1 MRIFLLIV
9 FLFSLDKIA
18 LAKDNEFLA
27 DDFSIADIANWCWVR
42 TYKWSGIKIDGL
54 TGLQRWMQMMEDRP
68 ACKKGVAVPIDI
80 MEMMRNMK
88 KSDDLTA
95 TGSKII
101 QK

>member
-1 MRIFLLIV
+1 
-9 FLFSLDKIA
+9 
-18 LAKDNEFLA
+18 
-27 DDFSIADIANWCWVR
+27 
-42 TYKWSGIKIDGL
+42 
-54 TGLQRWMQMMEDRP
+54 MMEDRP